1 LAHEDFSPEV
11 AVKPRFSPT
20 LAWSPALANTR
31 YVAVV
36 HGFLEHY
43 ASMKPYSLTTGEAM
57 FVVHLMKYK
66 WGEDAPFPGYKTLAR
81 QMGVSDK
88 MARRYAKSLED
99 KGFLKREMRQAQTNR
114 FNLEPLFRALE
125 KAIAPRKQQVGA
137 QLGKEAA

>member
-1 LAHEDFSPEV
+1 LAHKDFPREA

-43 ASMKPYSLTTGEAM
+43 ASMKPYPLTTGEAM

-88 MARRYAKSLED
+88 MARRYAIRV
-99 KGFLKREMRQAQTNR
+99 F
-114 FNLEPLFRALE
+114 
-125 KAIAPRKQQVGA
+125 
-137 QLGKEAA
+137 